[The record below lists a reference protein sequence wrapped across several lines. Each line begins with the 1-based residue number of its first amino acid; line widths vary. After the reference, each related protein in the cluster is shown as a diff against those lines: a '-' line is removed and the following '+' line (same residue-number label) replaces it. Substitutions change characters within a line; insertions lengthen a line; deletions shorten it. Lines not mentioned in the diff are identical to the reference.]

1 MHRKRLY
8 LMKNNRVFPDM
19 GGVVEPLLDMEAAAE
34 LLSLTKEQLYEICR
48 TRSRCRQ
55 SVPIPLVRIGKRK
68 MFRASS
74 LHQWVSQLEQNAQP

>member
-1 MHRKRLY
+1 M
-8 LMKNNRVFPDM
+8 
-19 GGVVEPLLDMEAAAE
+19 EPLLDMDEAAA
-34 LLSLTKEQLYEICR
+34 LLKLTKGQLYEICR

-74 LHQWVSQLEQNAQP
+74 LNQWVSQLEQNAQR